1 VPLRPD
7 KNTLYWQYLLTDPLY
22 LLPQDL
28 VAPSEQQAAE
38 ISADGAVAI
47 GAAQRDA
54 AQPGAAQPGAA
65 QPGAAQQDAA
75 PSPAQ
80 EAPPTYSHPG
90 NAPEAAGQAAPQPDL
105 LWGSLHRGVL
115 ILVDY
120 PGHTLMD
127 RPDGLFLV
135 DILKAI
141 GYEFKEVATLNIS
154 RCKSAADWEWVRQQP
169 WQKLISFGV
178 QHPELPFTQQP
189 EQYVL
194 KTDAGRPIIQVDPLP
209 QIRADVALK
218 KQLWNLLKG
227 YFV

>member
-7 KNTLYWQYLLTDPLY
+7 KNSLYWQYLLTDPLY

-28 VAPSEQQAAE
+28 VAPPEQQAAE
-38 ISADGAVAI
+38 ISPDVA
-47 GAAQRDA
+47 G
-54 AQPGAAQPGAA
+54 QPGA
-65 QPGAAQQDAA
+65 
-75 PSPAQ
+75 
-80 EAPPTYSHPG
+80 
-90 NAPEAAGQAAPQPDL
+90 GQALPQPDL
-105 LWGSLHRGVL
+105 LWGSMHRGVL

-127 RPDGLFLV
+127 RPDGMFLV

-178 QHPELPFTQQP
+178 QHPELPFTQHP
-189 EQYVL
+189 EHYVL

-209 QIRADVALK
+209 QIRGDVALK
-218 KQLWNLLKG
+218 KQLWNLLKE